1 MKKYVNVNIVDSEDN
16 EKLANFI
23 IVIPSDEHIFYKE
36 KLKELQDMIH
46 NEFDNFEEIYTFIE
60 DNFEVLS
67 ISDNVE
73 IEW

>member
-16 EKLANFI
+16 ENLANFI
-23 IVIPSDEHIFYKE
+23 IVIPSDEHILYKE

>member
-36 KLKELQDMIH
+36 KLKELQDMIY
-46 NEFDNFEEIYTFIE
+46 NEFDNFEEIYDFIE